1 MSVVTSVSLAPRHVF
16 TKPVQLS
23 IRLLA
28 GLGVEGDAHMGA
40 TVKHRWVAKKTPSA
54 PNLCQ
59 VHLIHAELHD
69 ALRAQGFDVGPG
81 VMGENITTRGL
92 DILSLPRGARL
103 HLGDTAIIEVTG
115 LREPCQQLDKCR
127 PGLMEAV
134 LERRPSGELIR
145 KCGIMSIVIA
155 GGEVRPG
162 DPILV
167 DLPPAP
173 HEALSCV

>member
-16 TKPVQLS
+16 TKPVQRS

-40 TVKHRWVAKKTPSA
+40 TVKHRWVARKTPSA

-69 ALRAQGFDVGPG
+69 ALRAGGFDVGPG
-81 VMGENITTRGL
+81 VMGENVTTRGL
-92 DILSLPRGARL
+92 DILCLPRGTRL
-103 HLGDTAIIEVTG
+103 HLGESAIVEVTG
-115 LREPCQQLDKCR
+115 LREPCQQLNACR

-134 LERRPSGELIR
+134 LERRADGELIR
-145 KCGIMSIVIA
+145 KCGIMGIVIA

-167 DLPPAP
+167 DLPPEP
-173 HEALSCV
+173 HEALTCV

>member
-103 HLGDTAIIEVTG
+103 HLGASAIIEVTG

-134 LERRPSGELIR
+134 LERRPCGELIR

-155 GGEVRPG
+155 GGEVRSG

-167 DLPPAP
+167 DLPPEP
-173 HEALSCV
+173 HEALTCV

>member
-23 IRLLA
+23 IRLLT

-115 LREPCQQLDKCR
+115 LREPCAQLDKCR

-167 DLPPAP
+167 DLPPEP